1 MILHQTLDRARAGSR
16 EVRKPQFVGRITDL
30 IVPDAGSP
38 APRPQAFLV
47 EQSAHWTLPTH
58 FHVEH
63 QFQLFVAGGGTIGKR
78 PVEPLDV
85 HYASPHSGYGP
96 LISAGEG
103 ISYLTLRAVGD
114 TGAWYLPEQREKNL
128 RIPKVQAHGAPR
140 DSVSSRDLA
149 ALASP
154 TTQALI
160 EPTQAGPAAWLLR
173 LGAGQRLAQPQ
184 GQASSGGRFV
194 VVTRG
199 GLRLDGSEID
209 ALGVAWLDVSETLVL
224 QAGAQ
229 GLEAVVLQ
237 FPRQAAQSFAE
248 GSRSDPC
255 GPAPE

>member
-16 EVRKPQFVGRITDL
+16 EVRKPQFVGRVTDL

-47 EQSAHWTLPTH
+47 EQSAHWTLPAH

-114 TGAWYLPEQREKNL
+114 TGAWYLPQERENNL
-128 RIPKVQAHGAPR
+128 RIPKVQAHGAPLDR
-140 DSVSSRDLA
+140 ASSQALA
-149 ALASP
+149 TLASP
-154 TTQALI
+154 TTQTLI
-160 EPTQAGPAAWLLR
+160 APIEGGPAAWLLR
-173 LGAGQRLAQPQ
+173 LGAGQQLAQPG
-184 GQASSGGRFV
+184 GQADSGGRFV

-199 GLRLDGSEID
+199 GMRLDGGEVE
-209 ALGVAWLDVSETLVL
+209 ALGVAWLDASETLVL

-229 GLEAVVLQ
+229 GLEAVVMQ

-248 GSRSDPC
+248 GSRS
-255 GPAPE
+255 GPAEPARS